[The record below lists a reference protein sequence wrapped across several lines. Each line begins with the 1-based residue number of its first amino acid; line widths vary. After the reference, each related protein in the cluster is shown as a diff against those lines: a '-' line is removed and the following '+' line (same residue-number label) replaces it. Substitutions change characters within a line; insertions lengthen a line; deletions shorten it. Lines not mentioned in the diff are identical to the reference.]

1 MRYLFI
7 AIFEKTALWG
17 SILMIAYRVFLPY
30 IYKIPYLTSTTQVI
44 FLIFWAITMIGGMMS
59 YLYPYIRSPKQPI
72 KTEGI
77 IRAFYLNSYQIII

>member
-30 IYKIPYLTSTTQVI
+30 I
-44 FLIFWAITMIGGMMS
+44 
-59 YLYPYIRSPKQPI
+59 
-72 KTEGI
+72 
-77 IRAFYLNSYQIII
+77 